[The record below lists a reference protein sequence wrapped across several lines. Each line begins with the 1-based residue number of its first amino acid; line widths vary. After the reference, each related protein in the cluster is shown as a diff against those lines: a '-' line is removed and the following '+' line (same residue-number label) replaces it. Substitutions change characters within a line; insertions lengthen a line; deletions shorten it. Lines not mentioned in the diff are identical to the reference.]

1 MSPVGQELLDVADR
15 EGFIDLLAPARRLAR
30 RGAHRSADRGHGVRV
45 KGELP
50 ALFELAGGGQVQ
62 ITAAIGLHGA
72 GFLARDVF
80 LVPGGADL
88 YDLVELSHLGDSSC
102 YRRVVG
108 SQTRATITERKT
120 RLDGS
125 VVEYVCE
132 PLVIEEGRRALVRYV
147 AEEDR
152 PLEGTDLVLRKGT
165 VTVGHFWTDRPYN
178 VYHWLQSARTIA
190 LYVSVAIDTT
200 IEPTV
205 IAYRDLVVD
214 VLIRPSGALEI
225 LDDEELPPS
234 IEPRYRLA
242 IAKALE
248 TCVTEGRRLS
258 AEIERE
264 TRAVLRT

>member
-1 MSPVGQELLDVADR
+1 M
-15 EGFIDLLAPARRLAR
+15 
-30 RGAHRSADRGHGVRV
+30 
-45 KGELP
+45 
-50 ALFELAGGGQVQ
+50 
-62 ITAAIGLHGA
+62 
-72 GFLARDVF
+72 
-80 LVPGGADL
+80 
-88 YDLVELSHLGDSSC
+88 
-102 YRRVVG
+102 G

-132 PLVIEEGRRALVRYV
+132 PLVVEEGRRALVRYV
-147 AEEDR
+147 TEGDR
-152 PLEGTDLVLRKGT
+152 LIQGTDLVLRKGT

-178 VYHWLQSARTIA
+178 VYHWLDGGRTVA
-190 LYVSVAIDTT
+190 LYVNIATDTT
-200 IEPTV
+200 IDPAV

-214 VLIRPSGALEI
+214 VLIRPSGAIEV
-225 LDDEELPPS
+225 LDEEELPPT
-234 IEPRYRLA
+234 IEPRDRLA

>member
-1 MSPVGQELLDVADR
+1 
-15 EGFIDLLAPARRLAR
+15 
-30 RGAHRSADRGHGVRV
+30 
-45 KGELP
+45 
-50 ALFELAGGGQVQ
+50 
-62 ITAAIGLHGA
+62 
-72 GFLARDVF
+72 
-80 LVPGGADL
+80 
-88 YDLVELSHLGDSSC
+88 
-102 YRRVVG
+102 VG

-125 VVEYVCE
+125 VVEYACE
-132 PLVIEEGRRALVRYV
+132 PLVVEEGRRAVVRYV
-147 AEEDR
+147 AGADR
-152 PLEGTDLVLRKGT
+152 PLAGTDLVLRKGT

-178 VYHWLQSARTIA
+178 VYHWLDAGRTIA
-190 LYVSVAIDTT
+190 LYVSIATDTTIDTT
-200 IEPTV
+200 AIG
-205 IAYRDLVVD
+205 YRDLVVD

-225 LDDEELPPS
+225 LDEEELPPS